1 MVLKKMF
8 WRMMKMKSKKYFLL
22 VAMLLALM
30 VLLSGCVPGDGTYTV
45 QNQAGFFWGI
55 WHGWVAPISL
65 VIGLFNHDIRIYEIN
80 NSGWWYDLGYYL
92 AVISGF
98 GGISLFRKKK

>member
-1 MVLKKMF
+1 
-8 WRMMKMKSKKYFLL
+8 MKSKKYFLL

-30 VLLSGCVPGDGTYTV
+30 VLLSGCVPGDGTYTA

>member
-1 MVLKKMF
+1 M
-8 WRMMKMKSKKYFLL
+8 RSKKYFLL

-30 VLLSGCVPGDGTYTV
+30 VLLSGCVPGDGTYTA
-45 QNQAGFFWGI
+45 QNQAGFLWGI

>member
-1 MVLKKMF
+1 
-8 WRMMKMKSKKYFLL
+8 MKMKSKKCFLL
-22 VAMLLALM
+22 VAILLALM
-30 VLLSGCVPGDGTYTV
+30 VLLSGCVPGDGTYTA

>member
-1 MVLKKMF
+1 
-8 WRMMKMKSKKYFLL
+8 MKSKKYFLL
-22 VAMLLALM
+22 AAMLLALM
-30 VLLSGCVPGDGTYTV
+30 VLLSGCVPGDGTYSA